1 MEKTHP
7 AGLQPDRRGRADVGR
22 DRAVGYAFQ
31 VEDLIELQPRNEGS
45 LVEVWAG
52 TLTPMNRF
60 GEVALFA

>member
-1 MEKTHP
+1 
-7 AGLQPDRRGRADVGR
+7 VGR